1 MKDDPEE
8 DGQLHTLGLLE
19 QLRAESGKLW
29 RAASD
34 FHFRVDD
41 MMRQLENPNLHD
53 IQNMSYRV
61 DLWDRHAVHGRWLV
75 AAAGNVFVARAAFEE
90 AVKHWPAQ
98 RLTLRNGMQLLREHP
113 LTKIVGRETA

>member
-1 MKDDPEE
+1 MSQEPEDE

-19 QLRAESGKLW
+19 QLRAESGALW
-29 RAASD
+29 RAVSD
-34 FHFRVDD
+34 FHFRVDA

-53 IQNMSYRV
+53 IQNMSYRI

-75 AAAGNVFVARAAFEE
+75 AASGSVFVAGAAFDE

-98 RLTLRNGMQLLREHP
+98 RLTLRNGMQVLREHP
-113 LTKIVGRETA
+113 QRLGKPR